1 MKHLHL
7 GVAMGAALSCLAA
20 VGHAQ
25 DLPGSESP
33 APVVNASCETD
44 TETTG
49 GRHYHVV
56 LEAPDGF
63 ANSFEVFEP
72 DSIDCANASNGAHP
86 LILQGHGYG
95 GSRNT
100 ADNGFSSYRASGYAV
115 ISIDQRG
122 FGESGGT
129 VRTMDPEAEGQ
140 YLNQIL
146 DWAEQNLDYLAWR
159 DESTGQWT
167 SRAETSTP
175 DGANLVVGATGGSYG
190 GGYQL
195 LLLMTDAKKRLDVL
209 QPDITWHDLRYA
221 LNPGDTVKTLWSLA
235 LVGIGEASG
244 NASLDLALA
253 ALGQQSDPFAGP
265 LLGDGQDPFIKE
277 TVVRGASLNEFPRA
291 ALDWFRYHSLS
302 HWCEANN
309 LPFRPYVPYGPDAVP
324 MGFAGANPVP
334 ATGSDGRAGL
344 GDFLVGPVSSDYLD
358 GVDIFITQGM
368 PDTLFTLTEAWW
380 NTQCLA
386 AAGANVTLSTH
397 NGGHVLPFAQAPD
410 SQASESGSCAFDRQQ
425 IFDDLLRGNGTD
437 SGVNTV
443 CFALG
448 DDTSVTIAEA
458 DVLAPQPEQ
467 GFEGGEKPGFTRI
480 DVPATTVRN
489 GTLGIT
495 GIAGNLPAEVPLGT
509 VAEEGL
515 LMGLP
520 HLDVTISSLAGGNE
534 AVQDCSA
541 PLVPTARLGCDSITY
556 VGLGLRKAG
565 SQVPNYPLI
574 DDQLHPIRGLGTH
587 SVDLVGVAER
597 LEVGDELALLFFP
610 QHTQFFGSFSRDA
623 TIAAVSIT
631 GSVALPIYDLAED
644 GSPDVTRAAAVL
656 GGDVVPL
663 DSDGD
668 GVADEQDNC
677 PMVSNPGQ
685 DDTDGDGT
693 GDACDSQDD
702 TDSDND
708 GVRDEIDNCPSTP
721 NPDQD
726 PAACENGNEPGED
739 IVAVMTV
746 NGQQTSMVEA
756 EAPFTVEFN
765 AQDSGYSNRDNIESD
780 GFMYQ
785 FVFGD
790 EASAEEFMPA
800 TTSETATHTYD
811 KAGTYHAYVVVSDA
825 DGKADQSEITVI
837 RTTLT
842 VTVTNPDNGTVA
854 QLSIDRSE
862 GPAPLRVEFDG
873 SASFAAQGR
882 NIVSYAF
889 DFGDGSSV
897 EGTDSIVVHTYTRA
911 GEFEPSLTVTDD
923 QGGTSQAKITVAV
936 APTPGGEPNNP
947 AERNSSGGS
956 GSLGWL
962 SVLVLLLAGLRRR
975 WV

>member
-7 GVAMGAALSCLAA
+7 GVTVGAALSCLAA
-20 VGHAQ
+20 IGHAQ
-25 DLPGSESP
+25 ELPGSEP
-33 APVVNASCETD
+33 TPVVHASCETD

-72 DSIDCANASNGAHP
+72 DSIDCANAANGAHP

-95 GSRNT
+95 GSRNSG
-100 ADNGFSSYRASGYAV
+100 DDDFSNYRAAGYAV

-122 FGESGGT
+122 FGDSGGT
-129 VRTMDPEAEGQ
+129 VRTMDPGAEGQ

-159 DESTGQWT
+159 DESSGQWVPRAGT
-167 SRAETSTP
+167 SSP
-175 DGANLVVGATGGSYG
+175 DGPNLVVGATGGSYG

-195 LLLMTDAKKRLDVL
+195 LLLMTDAKRRLDVL

-244 NASLDLALA
+244 NASLPLALE
-253 ALGQQSDPFAGP
+253 ALGQQQDPFAGP

-302 HWCEANN
+302 HWCEANG
-309 LPFRPYVPYGPDAVP
+309 LPHRPYVSYGPDNVP
-324 MGFAGANPVP
+324 MATAELNSIP
-334 ATGSDGRAGL
+334 AEQQDGRAGF
-344 GDFLVGPVSSDYLD
+344 GNFLVGPVDSDYLE
-358 GVDIFITQGM
+358 GVDIVITQGM

-410 SQASESGSCAFDRQQ
+410 SQDSEDGSCAIDRKQL
-425 IFDDLLRGNGTD
+425 FDDLLRGNGTD
-437 SGVNTV
+437 NAAGSV

-448 DDTSVTIAEA
+448 DNTTVTMAEA

-467 GFEGGEKPGFTRI
+467 GYAGGEKPGFTQI

-489 GTLGIT
+489 GALGIT

-509 VAEEGL
+509 VAEMGL
-515 LMGLP
+515 LAGLP
-520 HLDVTISSLAGGNE
+520 HLSVTVSSLAGGNE
-534 AVQDCSA
+534 TVQDCSE
-541 PLVPTARLGCDSITY
+541 PQVPTLRTGCDSITY
-556 VGLGLRKAG
+556 VGLGLRKAN
-565 SQVPNYPLI
+565 SDLPNYPLI

-587 SVDLVGVAER
+587 AVDLVGVAER

-623 TIAAVSIT
+623 TIPAVSIAGT
-631 GSVALPIYDLAED
+631 VALPMYALDD
-644 GSPDVTRAAAVL
+644 NDQPDVLRAAAVL
-656 GGDVVPL
+656 GGDVVLP

-668 GVADEQDNC
+668 GFTDDQDNC
-677 PMVSNPGQ
+677 PMVSNPAQ
-685 DDTDGDGT
+685 DDSDGDGT

-702 TDSDND
+702 TDSDGD
-708 GVRDEIDNCPSTP
+708 GIRDEIDNCPNTP
-721 NPDQD
+721 NADQD
-726 PAACENGNEPGED
+726 PAACDSSQEPGED
-739 IVAVMTV
+739 LVAVLTID
-746 NGQQTSMVEA
+746 GEQTDMIEA
-756 EAPFTVEFN
+756 EAPVTLVFS
-765 AQDSGYSNRDNIESD
+765 AADSGYSNRDNVEAD

-790 EASAEEFMPA
+790 EPSPEAFQPAGTAE
-800 TTSETATHTYD
+800 TVSHTYD
-811 KAGTYHAYVVVSDA
+811 KAGTYTAYVVVSDA
-825 DGKADQSEITVI
+825 DGKADQSETTVI

-873 SASFAAQGR
+873 SSSFAAQGHS
-882 NIVSYAF
+882 IVSYAF

-911 GEFEPSLTVTDD
+911 GEFQPSLTVTDD

-936 APTPGGEPNNP
+936 SPDPGGEPSNP
-947 AERNSSGGS
+947 TDRGSSGGS
-956 GSLGWL
+956 GSLTWL
-962 SVLVLLLAGLRRR
+962 SILFLMLAGLRRR